1 MRAHAFPTRT
11 HLRVLSA
18 CGLVLA
24 AAVPAHSLDETP
36 TICPFRLATGLPCP
50 ACGLTRS
57 VVFAMHGDA
66 PASLDLHPFGV
77 VTVVLMVALAFGLD
91 RRFPAVTAAIMR
103 RSTLAVIAAIWI
115 GSWIARLA
123 TAPA

>member
-1 MRAHAFPTRT
+1 VRTHAFPTRT

-24 AAVPAHSLDETP
+24 AAIPPRVLDGTP
-36 TICPFRLATGLPCP
+36 TICPFRLITGLPCP

-57 VVFAMHGDA
+57 VVSAMHGDA
-66 PASLDLHPFGV
+66 LSSLETHPFGMVAIV
-77 VTVVLMVALAFGLD
+77 VMIALAFGLD
-91 RRFPAVTAAIMR
+91 HRFPAVTSALLR
-103 RSTLAVIAAIWI
+103 RSTLAVIAAIWV
-115 GSWIARLA
+115 GSWIARLV